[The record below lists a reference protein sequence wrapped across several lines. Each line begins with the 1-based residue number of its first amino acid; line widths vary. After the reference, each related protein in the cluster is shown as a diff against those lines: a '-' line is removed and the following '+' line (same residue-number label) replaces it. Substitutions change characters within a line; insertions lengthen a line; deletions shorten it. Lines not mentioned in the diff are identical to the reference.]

1 MMDRIPYGRLKLYF
15 IYPLVRGCDTEW
27 LCGHTMRQIWNK
39 LYYLSI

>member
-1 MMDRIPYGRLKLYF
+1 MMDRIPYVRLKLYF
-15 IYPLVRGCDTEW
+15 ICSVVRGRDTEC

>member
-15 IYPLVRGCDTEW
+15 IYSLVRGSDTEW
-27 LCGHTMRQIWNK
+27 LCGHTVRQIRNK